1 MADPA
6 KDVPADRPLG
16 RGDGGFDLGA
26 LGLGVSGTVGVG
38 AVVELADHLHG
49 AFERVQATIAVIA
62 DRHPPTA
69 DRAVAV
75 EDVKFKASEIGARG
89 PSIGHGTDLPDW
101 DSVCMGKEHC
111 EGRQD
116 LQRLL
121 ACCSVIDFLSW
132 VNATTK
138 GLQIVGFEGIRS
150 SNLTWRPAASRAMSA
165 CRSVGRRV
173 SRNHPV

>member
-1 MADPA
+1 MAREPAMADPA

-16 RGDGGFDLGA
+16 WGDGGFDLGA
-26 LGLGVSGTVGVG
+26 LRLGVSGTVGVG

-121 ACCSVIDFLSW
+121 ACCSVI
-132 VNATTK
+132 V
-138 GLQIVGFEGIRS
+138 IIREKPS
-150 SNLTWRPAASRAMSA
+150 CGPD
-165 CRSVGRRV
+165 
-173 SRNHPV
+173 

>member
-16 RGDGGFDLGA
+16 WGDGGFGLGA

-62 DRHPPTA
+62 DGHPPTA

-75 EDVKFKASEIGARG
+75 EDVEFEASEIGVRG
-89 PSIGHGTDLPDW
+89 PSVGHGAGLPHW
-101 DSVCMGKEHC
+101 DSVWRWKEHC
-111 EGRQD
+111 EDRQD
-116 LQRLL
+116 LQWFL
-121 ACCSVIDFLSW
+121 ACCSVIVFFRSCPRLGVAPSAWEWEGAPGAGD
-132 VNATTK
+132 VA
-138 GLQIVGFEGIRS
+138 GLFR
-150 SNLTWRPAASRAMSA
+150 
-165 CRSVGRRV
+165 
-173 SRNHPV
+173 

>member
-16 RGDGGFDLGA
+16 WGDGGFDLGA

-69 DRAVAV
+69 GRAVAV
-75 EDVKFKASEIGARG
+75 EDVKFKASEIGVRG

-101 DSVCMGKEHC
+101 DSVCMGKELC
-111 EGRQD
+111 EDRQD

-121 ACCSVIDFLSW
+121 ACCSVIDKNPRILKAALS
-132 VNATTK
+132 VA
-138 GLQIVGFEGIRS
+138 
-150 SNLTWRPAASRAMSA
+150 NLDI
-165 CRSVGRRV
+165 
-173 SRNHPV
+173 PV

>member
-16 RGDGGFDLGA
+16 WGDGGFDLGA

-38 AVVELADHLHG
+38 AVVELADQLHG

-62 DRHPPTA
+62 DGHPPTA

-75 EDVKFKASEIGARG
+75 EDVEFEASEIGVGG
-89 PSIGHGTDLPDW
+89 PSVGHGAGLPHW
-101 DSVCMGKEHC
+101 DSVWRWKEHC
-111 EGRQD
+111 EDRQD

-121 ACCSVIDFLSW
+121 ACCSVIDQSSMPSRG
-132 VNATTK
+132 
-138 GLQIVGFEGIRS
+138 GLP
-150 SNLTWRPAASRAMSA
+150 PALG
-165 CRSVGRRV
+165 CR
-173 SRNHPV
+173 